1 MKCNC
6 CPFECGVD
14 RISRFGVCKAPA
26 EFKIARIMAHF
37 WEEPCISGTRGSG
50 TIFFSHC
57 NAACLFCQNYRISQL
72 HEGRIYQDEDFIAEC
87 RRFVEAT
94 RVHNLNLVSPT
105 HYSAR
110 LLRVLP
116 LLKQEMEINSMSQGS
131 PVAVD
136 THLPDVAGRCLVHP
150 TSRVPVR
157 LPIVWNSNGYEKESV
172 IEQLS
177 GLVDVFLPD
186 LKYFDNALAV
196 RFSRLPDYFQYACRA
211 IAAMRKIVGDTPVF
225 DHEGIMQKG
234 MIIRHL
240 ILPGQVENSKKVLT
254 WIAENLGT
262 QSYVSLMSQ
271 YYPIHRAGEV
281 PELNRRLTRD
291 EYQEVEEHFL
301 DLGFENGFLQDLDSN
316 SAEYT
321 PEF

>member
-37 WEEPCISGTRGSG
+37 WEEPCISGSRGSG

-72 HEGRIYQDEDFIAEC
+72 HEGRIYRDEDFIAEC

-105 HYSAR
+105 HYSVR

-116 LLKQEMEINSMSQGS
+116 LLKQEMEINSAGGPVGS
-131 PVAVD
+131 
-136 THLPDVAGRCLVHP
+136 
-150 TSRVPVR
+150 

-196 RFSRLPDYFQYACRA
+196 RFSRLPDYFHYACRA
-211 IAAMRKIVGDTPVF
+211 TSAMRKIVGDTPVF

-281 PELNRRLTRD
+281 PELNRGLTLD

>member
-1 MKCNC
+1 
-6 CPFECGVD
+6 
-14 RISRFGVCKAPA
+14 
-26 EFKIARIMAHF
+26 MAHF

-50 TIFFSHC
+50 TVFFSHC

-72 HEGRIYQDEDFIAEC
+72 HQGRIYQDEEFIAEC
-87 RRFVEAT
+87 RQFVETT

-110 LLRVLP
+110 LLEILP
-116 LLKQEMEINSMSQGS
+116 LLKREMEINSSTDRDADRSGS
-131 PVAVD
+131 AV
-136 THLPDVAGRCLVHP
+136 PSNGAAP
-150 TSRVPVR
+150 SNSAAPSIR

-172 IEQLS
+172 IERLS
-177 GLVDVFLPD
+177 GLVDIFLPD

-196 RFSRLPDYFQYACRA
+196 RFSRLSDYFHYASRA
-211 IAAMRKIVGDTPVF
+211 ITAMQKIVGEEPVF
-225 DHEGIMQKG
+225 DQEGIMQKG

-240 ILPGQVENSKKVLT
+240 ILPGHVENSKKVLT

-271 YYPIHRAGEV
+271 YYPIHRASDVLG
-281 PELNRRLTRD
+281 LDRRLNFD

-301 DLGFENGFLQDLDSN
+301 ELGFENGFLQDLDSN

>member
-1 MKCNC
+1 MSFKRCKYVAGRA
-6 CPFECGVD
+6 ECRNQNKDPDPVWLIFHYQPGFP
-14 RISRFGVCKAPA
+14 S
-26 EFKIARIMAHF
+26 KI
-37 WEEPCISGTRGSG
+37 WEDPCISGTRGSG

-72 HEGRIYQDEDFIAEC
+72 HQGRIYQDEDFIAEC
-87 RRFVEAT
+87 RQFVETT

-110 LLRVLP
+110 LLQVLP
-116 LLKQEMEINSMSQGS
+116 LLKQEMEIDSITGAARQGKEPMSEFNGAAPS
-131 PVAVD
+131 I
-136 THLPDVAGRCLVHP
+136 
-150 TSRVPVR
+150 R

-172 IEQLS
+172 IERLS

-196 RFSRLPDYFQYACRA
+196 RFSRLPDYFHYASRA
-211 IAAMRKIVGDTPVF
+211 ITAMQKIVGEEPIF

-240 ILPGQVENSKKVLT
+240 ILPGHVENSKKVLT

-271 YYPIHRAGEV
+271 YYPIHRSSEV
-281 PELNRRLTRD
+281 PELNRRLNLD
-291 EYQEVEEHFL
+291 EYREVEEHFL